1 MKRIRT
7 CLALLLVLHVQLP
20 RGLLFCHGFL
30 LDSRIISSPRGSWSP
45 FRKRKR
51 DGNNASRGMST
62 DSAYLTWAMSD
73 GNEETSLVS
82 GEVPNLQDELANLK
96 EELPIVNRELSS
108 LREELPEG
116 DTKEGPSKADIKTKA
131 QKQKAEIEEI
141 IKKSENIT
149 VERSFSFNRS
159 DITIKPE
166 LLKELITQKYR
177 RLFQRHDRDCGSS
190 EIQIII
196 LTFKIFFLTEHMKRN
211 KKDFACLRGLFKCVS
226 KRRRLLVY
234 LGRKNRDIFD
244 QVTDFFKIKKPL
256 LPGTAEYYNKDLKY
270 VHFHNTKRFKNSA
283 ERKKKVKAK
292 SRKVQTDKIL
302 FGD

>member
-20 RGLLFCHGFL
+20 LGVLFCHGFI
-30 LDSRIISSPRGSWSP
+30 LDNRVVSSPRGSWRTL
-45 FRKRKR
+45 RKRKR
-51 DGNNASRGMST
+51 EGSNPSSGVTT
-62 DSAYLTWAMSD
+62 DSVYVTWAMSD
-73 GNEETSLVS
+73 GHEEMPPSR
-82 GEVPNLQDELANLK
+82 GHIPNLLEQ
-96 EELPIVNRELSS
+96 LS
-108 LREELPEG
+108 EG
-116 DTKEGPSKADIKTKA
+116 DTEQGPSKTNVKTKA
-131 QKQKAEIEEI
+131 QKQKEEMEEI
-141 IKKSENIT
+141 IKKSESIA

-159 DITIKPE
+159 DIRINPE

-177 RLFQRHDRDCGSS
+177 KLFQRHDKDCGSS

-244 QVTDFFKIKKPL
+244 KITDFFKIKKPL

-270 VHFHNTKRFKNSA
+270 VHFHNTKRFKNNA

-292 SRKVQTDKIL
+292 NKKVQTDKIL

>member
-1 MKRIRT
+1 MSNGHQET
-7 CLALLLVLHVQLP
+7 PPV
-20 RGLLFCHGFL
+20 HGE
-30 LDSRIISSPRGSWSP
+30 
-45 FRKRKR
+45 
-51 DGNNASRGMST
+51 M
-62 DSAYLTWAMSD
+62 
-73 GNEETSLVS
+73 
-82 GEVPNLQDELANLK
+82 
-96 EELPIVNRELSS
+96 SS
-108 LREELPEG
+108 LRQQLPEG
-116 DTKEGPSKADIKTKA
+116 DTKEEPSKTNVKTKA
-131 QKQKAEIEEI
+131 QKQKEEIEEI

-177 RLFQRHDRDCGSS
+177 KLFQRHDKDCGSS

-234 LGRKNRDIFD
+234 LGRKNRDTFD
-244 QVTDFFKIKKPL
+244 KITNYFKIKKPL

-270 VHFHNTKRFKNSA
+270 VHFRNTKRFKNSA

-292 SRKVQTDKIL
+292 NKKVHTDKIL

>member
-20 RGLLFCHGFL
+20 LGVLFCHGFV
-30 LDSRIISSPRGSWSP
+30 LDKRIVSSPRGSWRP
-45 FRKRKR
+45 LRKRKR
-51 DGNNASRGMST
+51 YGNNPSRGVNT
-62 DSAYLTWAMSD
+62 DSIYVTWAMSD
-73 GNEETSLVS
+73 GQEESPPVS
-82 GEVPNLQDELANLK
+82 GEMPN
-96 EELPIVNRELSS
+96 
-108 LREELPEG
+108 LREEMPDE
-116 DTKEGPSKADIKTKA
+116 DTKEGPSKTNVKSKA
-131 QKQKAEIEEI
+131 QKQKEEIEEI

-159 DITIKPE
+159 DIKINPE

-177 RLFQRHDRDCGSS
+177 KLFQRHDKDCGSS

-226 KRRRLLVY
+226 QRRRLLVY

-244 QVTDFFKIKKPL
+244 KITDFFKIKKPL
-256 LPGTAEYYNKDLKY
+256 IPGTPEYYNKDLKY
-270 VHFHNTKRFKNSA
+270 VHFHNTKRFKNNA

-292 SRKVQTDKIL
+292 NKKVQTDKIL

>member
-7 CLALLLVLHVQLP
+7 CLALLLVHHVQLP
-20 RGLLFCHGFL
+20 LGLLFCDGFI
-30 LDSRIISSPRGSWSP
+30 LDNRIVCSPRGSWSP
-45 FRKRKR
+45 LRKRKR
-51 DGNNASRGMST
+51 NGNNSSRGVST
-62 DSAYLTWAMSD
+62 DSAYVTWAIPD
-73 GNEETSLVS
+73 GHEETPLVS
-82 GEVPNLQDELANLK
+82 GEMN
-96 EELPIVNRELSS
+96 S

-116 DTKEGPSKADIKTKA
+116 DTKEEGPSKTNIKTKA
-131 QKQKAEIEEI
+131 QKQKEEIEEI
-141 IKKSENIT
+141 IKKGENIT

-159 DITIKPE
+159 DIMIKPE

-177 RLFQRHDRDCGSS
+177 RLFQRHDMDCGSS

-234 LGRKNRDIFD
+234 LGRKNRDTFD
-244 QVTDFFKIKKPL
+244 KITDFFKIKKPL

-270 VHFHNTKRFKNSA
+270 VHFNNTKRFKNNA

-292 SRKVQTDKIL
+292 NKKVQTDKIL